1 VRLGEDDPPHHQ
13 PPASNEYLDSFN
25 KGFQVA
31 FVATSFILIAFAA
44 LGVRIA
50 RRLRRDRERNKN
62 IIDAEWI
69 PSGSD
74 EKSTSKS
81 ASKRDDP
88 RLR

>member
-1 VRLGEDDPPHHQ
+1 MRLGEDDPPHHQ

-62 IIDAEWI
+62 IIEAEWT

-74 EKSTSKS
+74 EKS